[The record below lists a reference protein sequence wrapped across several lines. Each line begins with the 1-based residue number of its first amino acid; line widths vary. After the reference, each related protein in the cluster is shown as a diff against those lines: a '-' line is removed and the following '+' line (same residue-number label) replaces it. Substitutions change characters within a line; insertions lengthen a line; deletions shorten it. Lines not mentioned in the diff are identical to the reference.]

1 MRLVRRAR
9 IATAIAA
16 AVFVAVLAGAAAPA
30 SAQRDP
36 TRLWS
41 EYPLEQ
47 RPAKGAIS
55 SFRPA
60 LTPPP
65 AAAPEGPGLLIGGAA
80 LFLAATGAMLLVLV
94 SVQAVRA
101 RH

>member
-1 MRLVRRAR
+1 MRPARRAR

-16 AVFVAVLAGAAAPA
+16 AAFVGVLAGAAAPA

-47 RPAKGAIS
+47 RPAQRAI

-65 AAAPEGPGLLIGGAA
+65 APAPEEPGLLLVGAA
-80 LFLAATGAMLLVLV
+80 LFMALTGSMLLVV
-94 SVQAVRA
+94 ISVQAVRG
-101 RH
+101 RV

>member
-1 MRLVRRAR
+1 MRLARRPRIVAA
-9 IATAIAA
+9 IATAA
-16 AVFVAVLAGAAAPA
+16 FVGVLAGAAAPA

-47 RPAKGAIS
+47 RPAGKAI

-65 AAAPEGPGLLIGGAA
+65 AATPEHPGLLLGGAA
-80 LFLAATGAMLLVLV
+80 LFLAATGAMLLVV
-94 SVQAVRA
+94 ISIQAVRGSL
-101 RH
+101 